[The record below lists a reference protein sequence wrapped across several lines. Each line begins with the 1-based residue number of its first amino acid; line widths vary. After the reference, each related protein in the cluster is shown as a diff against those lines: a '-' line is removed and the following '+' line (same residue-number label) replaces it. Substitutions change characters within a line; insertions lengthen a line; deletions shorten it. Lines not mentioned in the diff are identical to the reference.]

1 MATIVRFKPV
11 EIDSK
16 IFFAGKI
23 KKALPYRVKSLSLV
37 PVTGATARTEI
48 QVLVPEI
55 FWQ

>member
-1 MATIVRFKPV
+1 MATMVRFKPV

-23 KKALPYRVKSLSLV
+23 KKALPYQVKSLSLV
-37 PVTGATARTEI
+37 PVTGAPVRI
-48 QVLVPEI
+48 KIPVIVPEI

>member
-1 MATIVRFKPV
+1 MATMVRFKPV

-23 KKALPYRVKSLSLV
+23 KKALPYQVKSLSLV
-37 PVTGATARTEI
+37 PVTGVPVRI
-48 QVLVPEI
+48 KIPVIVPEI